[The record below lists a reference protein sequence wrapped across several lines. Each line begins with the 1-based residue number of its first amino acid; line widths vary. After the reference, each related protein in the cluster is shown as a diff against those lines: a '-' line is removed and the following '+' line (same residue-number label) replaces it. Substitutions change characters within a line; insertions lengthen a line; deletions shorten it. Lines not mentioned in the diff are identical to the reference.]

1 MTDELTTQEP
11 AASGFFIA
19 QTERQKVFALE
30 ANRGIREKV
39 ERLEEALRA
48 VPQVN
53 CPITHFNAPGQ
64 MARRIE
70 IPAGAV
76 VTGAVHKVEHLII
89 IAKGRMHIVTDDGTT
104 EVRAGDVI
112 TCKPGV
118 KNAVVALE
126 DSAWV
131 NVFATDETD
140 PDRLVEMM
148 TESKASELIGGDQNK
163 QLAANRAAPSLE
175 N

>member
-1 MTDELTTQEP
+1 MDIPRMTDLTTLEP
-11 AASGFFIA
+11 SA
-19 QTERQKVFALE
+19 TMRERVD
-30 ANRGIREKV
+30 
-39 ERLEEALRA
+39 RLEDALRT
-48 VPQVN
+48 VPQVE

-70 IPAGAV
+70 IPAGTV
-76 VTGAVHKVEHLII
+76 VTGAVHRVEHLII
-89 IAKGRMHIVTDDGTT
+89 IAKGRLHIVTDDGTT
-104 EVRAGDVI
+104 EVSAGDVI
-112 TCKPGV
+112 TCKPGM

-140 PDRLVEMM
+140 PDKLVELM
-148 TESKASELIGGDQNK
+148 TESKASELIGREQNK
-163 QLAANRAAPSLE
+163 QLAANLAASSLE